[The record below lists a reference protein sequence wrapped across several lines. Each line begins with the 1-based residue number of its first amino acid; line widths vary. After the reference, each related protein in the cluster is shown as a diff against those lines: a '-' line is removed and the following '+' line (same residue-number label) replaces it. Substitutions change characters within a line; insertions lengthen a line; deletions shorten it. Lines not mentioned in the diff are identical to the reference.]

1 MLQRLYAFT
10 LEKTD
15 IIQKKNA
22 AGFGKRFFLVFGGFF
37 SFVVGFLFVWFFVF
51 VRVFFWIFGLF
62 GFVCS
67 FVCYVLFQ
75 FLK

>member
-51 VRVFFWIFGLF
+51 VRVFFGFLVCLGLF
-62 GFVCS
+62 VHLFVMFRFS
-67 FVCYVLFQ
+67 F
-75 FLK
+75 

>member
-51 VRVFFWIFGLF
+51 VRVFFGFLVCLGLF
-62 GFVCS
+62 VHLFVMFCFS
-67 FVCYVLFQ
+67 F
-75 FLK
+75 